1 MEVLAC
7 GVNLHLALKHHQRWH
22 RKEKTVDRTG
32 ASQIVGKRG
41 LTQLN
46 TRQDIDTGG
55 RATLPVPGAVLEPP
69 VLRQV
74 APRNARWRLRSRTC
88 TLVVAGQ
95 ITGLRTAGSELG
107 GQAKGFL
114 DRSPSLEGGSGH
126 NTTSRFLGSDRKPCE
141 PVATN
146 CSRPPDQS
154 LTSDKVNRSKC
165 FLNATFL
172 SFLIIFHLFSATLA
186 ITGM

>member
-22 RKEKTVDRTG
+22 RKEKTVPGHHRLLENGDSHNSTPGRT
-32 ASQIVGKRG
+32 
-41 LTQLN
+41 LTLEAE
-46 TRQDIDTGG
+46 RHCLC
-55 RATLPVPGAVLEPP
+55 RALSWNHLCR
-69 VLRQV
+69 RQV

-107 GQAKGFL
+107 AVAGKRFP
-114 DRSPSLEGGSGH
+114 RSIVEPRRRERH

-146 CSRPPDQS
+146 CTPPAA
-154 LTSDKVNRSKC
+154 RSVPH
-165 FLNATFL
+165 
-172 SFLIIFHLFSATLA
+172 I
-186 ITGM
+186 

>member
-7 GVNLHLALKHHQRWH
+7 GVNLHLTLKHRQ
-22 RKEKTVDRTG
+22 RKEKKLLRGITDCWKTG
-32 ASQIVGKRG
+32 THT
-41 LTQLN
+41 TQV
-46 TRQDIDTGG
+46 QDIDTGG

-146 CSRPPDQS
+146 CTRPPDPS

>member
-1 MEVLAC
+1 MWGQFTPGSKASPEVAQEGKNC
-7 GVNLHLALKHHQRWH
+7 
-22 RKEKTVDRTG
+22 TG

-41 LTQLN
+41 LTRLRCR
-46 TRQDIDTGG
+46 TLTLEAERHCLC
-55 RATLPVPGAVLEPP
+55 RALSWNHLCR
-69 VLRQV
+69 RQV

-95 ITGLRTAGSELG
+95 ITGLRTAGSELAG
-107 GQAKGFL
+107 KRFP
-114 DRSPSLEGGSGH
+114 RSMRRASKAGAG
-126 NTTSRFLGSDRKPCE
+126 TTSRFLGSDRKPCE

-146 CSRPPDQS
+146 CTRPPDPS

-172 SFLIIFHLFSATLA
+172 SHLIIFSLFLQLWLSLQCNGQNA
-186 ITGM
+186 

>member
-1 MEVLAC
+1 MWGQFTPGSKTSPEMAPE
-7 GVNLHLALKHHQRWH
+7 
-22 RKEKTVDRTG
+22 RKNCTG

-41 LTQLN
+41 LTRLRCR
-46 TRQDIDTGG
+46 TLTLEAERHCLC
-55 RATLPVPGAVLEPP
+55 RALSWNHLCR
-69 VLRQV
+69 RQV
-74 APRNARWRLRSRTC
+74 AARNARWRLRSRTC

-146 CSRPPDQS
+146 CSPPA
-154 LTSDKVNRSKC
+154 RSVPH
-165 FLNATFL
+165 
-172 SFLIIFHLFSATLA
+172 I
-186 ITGM
+186 

>member
-1 MEVLAC
+1 MWGQFTPGSKAKVAPE
-7 GVNLHLALKHHQRWH
+7 
-22 RKEKTVDRTG
+22 RKNCTG

-41 LTQLN
+41 LTRLRCR
-46 TRQDIDTGG
+46 TLTLEAERHCLC
-55 RATLPVPGAVLEPP
+55 RALSWNHLCR
-69 VLRQV
+69 RQV

-95 ITGLRTAGSELG
+95 ITGLRTAGELG
-107 GQAKGFL
+107 AGRQKVSSI
-114 DRSPSLEGGSGH
+114 DRRASKAGAG
-126 NTTSRFLGSDRKPCE
+126 TTSRFLGSDRKPCE

-146 CSRPPDQS
+146 CTRPPDPS

-172 SFLIIFHLFSATLA
+172 SHLIIFSLFLQLWLSLQCNGQNA
-186 ITGM
+186 

>member
-1 MEVLAC
+1 MWGQFTPGSKTSQEVAPKGKNC
-7 GVNLHLALKHHQRWH
+7 TRGITDCW
-22 RKEKTVDRTG
+22 KTGTHT
-32 ASQIVGKRG
+32 
-41 LTQLN
+41 TQV
-46 TRQDIDTGG
+46 QDIDTGG

-74 APRNARWRLRSRTC
+74 APRNARWRLRSRLC

-114 DRSPSLEGGSGH
+114 DRSSSLEGGSGH

-146 CSRPPDQS
+146 CTHPLPPAMS
-154 LTSDKVNRSKC
+154 VPH
-165 FLNATFL
+165 
-172 SFLIIFHLFSATLA
+172 I
-186 ITGM
+186 

>member
-1 MEVLAC
+1 MWGQFTPGSKTSPEMAPE
-7 GVNLHLALKHHQRWH
+7 
-22 RKEKTVDRTG
+22 RKNCTG

-41 LTQLN
+41 LTRLRCR
-46 TRQDIDTGG
+46 TLTLEAERHCLL
-55 RATLPVPGAVLEPP
+55 RALSWNHLCR
-69 VLRQV
+69 RQV

-126 NTTSRFLGSDRKPCE
+126 NTTSRFLGSGRKPCE